1 MKRIYLLI
9 PVLFLTLTSCS
20 KKAIYV
26 SASIGKYPDIN
37 RFWALIQYVDYR
49 PVEDAKVVL
58 DSTTTIGF
66 DGTMGGYY
74 KEGMMWLTYDST
86 YTIQIEVEDYEDI
99 FGTVEIPSAFSLQME
114 SSIDEGDSLIIEW
127 THADSMETSP
137 DQWRMLVVEG
147 QDTLYHLGFART
159 ENRYK
164 IPSGIIHNDIDV
176 TLDAI
181 RFGEL
186 SRVYI
191 NSVFAGIV
199 QRKKTVTVN

>member
-9 PVLFLTLTSCS
+9 LVLFLTLSSCS

-74 KEGMMWLTYDST
+74 KEGMMWLTYDSKH
-86 YTIQIEVEDYEDI
+86 TIQIEVKDYEDI
-99 FGTVEIPSAFSLQME
+99 FGTVEIPSAFSLQMKNPI
-114 SSIDEGDSLIIEW
+114 SFRDH
-127 THADSMETSP
+127 T
-137 DQWRMLVVEG
+137 Q
-147 QDTLYHLGFART
+147 
-159 ENRYK
+159 
-164 IPSGIIHNDIDV
+164 
-176 TLDAI
+176 
-181 RFGEL
+181 
-186 SRVYI
+186 
-191 NSVFAGIV
+191 
-199 QRKKTVTVN
+199 